1 MRAVRAVQ
9 SSLLDF
15 IENTRLGSSAF
26 QLARIAFFALVVL
39 VGARTASRQFLA
51 FTFDD
56 ILFMGITALAFLLIF
71 WRWEIGIVLVLAT
84 TSFIAYYDVMPTL
97 SLYHFIPEIPVLEQL
112 RLYLGQGIMLYLL
125 GLFAISLEAR
135 SMRRRLATPLTPL
148 VAIFCLVV
156 LMASLI
162 GLVFQGVS
170 LVRMVEASRSYS
182 FYLMFFVTLL
192 CLRNRR
198 AMNVLMVTAVR
209 DGGDRRHPDVR
220 AVRSRRALQGL
231 PGQLGARR
239 AVRRLCWPYPAAR
252 HRAHLDDRAV
262 RDRAHSHLLEPHEPV
277 AHRLARHSARRAA
290 AHLHTQR
297 VDRHAVVHGDH
308 GRAGPRR
315 GAARRAA
322 HVPGARI
329 FVAVLLVALQLVSTD
344 ESNYMTPYVKRFTS
358 IFDPESYEEGS
369 SAGAR
374 WMEVQAAWPK
384 VVEHPWWGVG
394 VGGTYRWEEAWDDY
408 GQAHFMRPVS
418 YIHNAYFLILTH
430 TGVIGFT
437 TCMAMYVVFF
447 VRARRIFTR
456 LDRPQDRATVMACI
470 GAIGSVLLASI
481 MQPSLWYPPAVP
493 CIGVIFG
500 LMEVTRYFRDREVQE
515 ARLTNVR
522 SVVLA
527 RRRQAGVLEPASRA

>member
-1 MRAVRAVQ
+1 MVIMAV
-9 SSLLDF
+9 
-15 IENTRLGSSAF
+15 LG
-26 QLARIAFFALVVL
+26 R
-39 VGARTASRQFLA
+39 G
-51 FTFDD
+51 
-56 ILFMGITALAFLLIF
+56 
-71 WRWEIGIVLVLAT
+71 
-84 TSFIAYYDVMPTL
+84 
-97 SLYHFIPEIPVLEQL
+97 
-112 RLYLGQGIMLYLL
+112 
-125 GLFAISLEAR
+125 
-135 SMRRRLATPLTPL
+135 
-148 VAIFCLVV
+148 
-156 LMASLI
+156 
-162 GLVFQGVS
+162 
-170 LVRMVEASRSYS
+170 
-182 FYLMFFVTLL
+182 
-192 CLRNRR
+192 
-198 AMNVLMVTAVR
+198 
-209 DGGDRRHPDVR
+209 
-220 AVRSRRALQGL
+220 
-231 PGQLGARR
+231 
-239 AVRRLCWPYPAAR
+239 AVRRGVLR
-252 HRAHLDDRAV
+252 MF
-262 RDRAHSHLLEPHEPV
+262 
-277 AHRLARHSARRAA
+277 LA
-290 AHLHTQR
+290 LG
-297 VDRHAVVHGDH
+297 V
-308 GRAGPRR
+308 
-315 GAARRAA
+315 
-322 HVPGARI
+322 

-437 TCMAMYVVFF
+437 SCMAMYVVFF
-447 VRARRIFTR
+447 VRARRIFAR

-527 RRRQAGVLEPASRA
+527 RRRQAGALEPASRA